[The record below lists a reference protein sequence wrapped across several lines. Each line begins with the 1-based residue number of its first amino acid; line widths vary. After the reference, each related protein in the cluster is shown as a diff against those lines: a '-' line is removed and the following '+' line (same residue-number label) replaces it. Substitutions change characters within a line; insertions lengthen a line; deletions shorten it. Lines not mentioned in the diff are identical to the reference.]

1 MRTNIEIDDKIMQ
14 KAMRS
19 GGFKT
24 KRETVEAALKMLAVR
39 RVSYQKLLGLAGK
52 VEFDAA
58 YDYKVMRSGNTSARK
73 K

>member
-14 KAMRS
+14 KAMQS

-58 YDYKVMRSGNTSARK
+58 YDYKAMRSGNTPARK

>member
-1 MRTNIEIDDKIMQ
+1 MRTNIEIDDALMQ

-24 KRETVEAALKMLAVR
+24 KKETVEAALTKLAEQH
-39 RVSYQKLLGLAGK
+39 STYQKLLKLAGK
-52 VEFDAA
+52 VEFEPG
-58 YDYKVMRSGNTSARK
+58 YDYKALRENRK

>member
-1 MRTNIEIDDKIMQ
+1 MRTNIEIDDEIMQ

-58 YDYKVMRSGNTSARK
+58 YDYKTMRSGNTPARK

>member
-14 KAMRS
+14 NAMQS

-58 YDYKVMRSGNTSARK
+58 YDYKAMRSGNASARK